1 MRIFRVRGQKTTVPG
16 IAVTL
21 GLIFASLYAVIVSL
35 ELIPPL
41 QCPWRTLLGFECPM
55 CGTTRALEAI
65 GRGDVKSAIALNPL
79 AILLA
84 LAAVAV
90 AINEL
95 AGATFRCRLSIAL
108 SVREGRVLL
117 GAFLVLLAANWAYVL
132 LR

>member
-1 MRIFRVRGQKTTVPG
+1 MRIFRVREQRTTVPS

-21 GLIFASLYAVIVSL
+21 GAIFASLYAVLVSL
-35 ELIPPL
+35 RVVPPL
-41 QCPWRTLLGFECPM
+41 RCPWRTLLGFECPM

-65 GRGDVKSAIALNPL
+65 GSGDLCGALAQNPL

-84 LAAVAV
+84 VAAVAV

-95 AGATFRCRLSIAL
+95 AGAILRRRLSLAL

-117 GAFLVLLAANWAYVL
+117 AAFLAALAANWAWVL
-132 LR
+132 LK

>member
-1 MRIFRVRGQKTTVPG
+1 MRILRVRAGRTTFSG

-21 GLIFASLYAVIVSL
+21 GVIGATLYAVIVSL
-35 ELIPPL
+35 EVIPPL

-55 CGTTRALEAI
+55 CGTTRALQAI
-65 GRGDVKSAIALNPL
+65 GRGDVCGAFAQNPL

-84 LAAVAV
+84 LAAVGV

-95 AGATFRCRLSIAL
+95 AGAIFRRRLFIAL

-117 GAFLVLLAANWAYVL
+117 AAFLAALVANWAYVL